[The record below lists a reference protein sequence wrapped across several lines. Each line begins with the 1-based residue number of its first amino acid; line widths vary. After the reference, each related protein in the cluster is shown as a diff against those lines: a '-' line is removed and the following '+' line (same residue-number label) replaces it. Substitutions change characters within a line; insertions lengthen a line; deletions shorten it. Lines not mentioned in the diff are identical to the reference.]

1 MYFQTPI
8 PLLFDAQ
15 TVWRVLCFIYD
26 GTYQDED
33 KDLTFPKVEHLD
45 FPPSTNASNDEP
57 LEHQEVELI
66 RSLHNLHIT
75 SQSCKSE
82 VLIKALNSVKVFRAA
97 FMWNLDRL
105 MVEAAHRFGEF
116 ISGAFDQPEFSQI
129 ITPVFNSVVDP
140 QCMLYGHLVQECFA
154 HCQELVN
161 NKKFITALEHNGK
174 LAVHLYE
181 RLARLQASLGHA
193 NVSEVPHASSIP
205 ESAGSAPAVDSSAI
219 TLLQSQLAEALDIA
233 TSKQEQLDALK
244 QEVTRLKET
253 CAEVTASDSA
263 KQERIDVLEQ
273 EAAHL
278 KNNAPQKAAIGLE
291 AQIQKLLAQRN
302 TKDAVIDNLEHQ
314 LEEKDRKIAELD
326 RTLSSANGRN
336 TTLTQQINK
345 QRVGKPDNTK
355 FLLER
360 NEAIETAGKAQ
371 ARVTEFQEKI
381 GELEAQLA
389 AHAQQPIVVN
399 TASVPQPPASN
410 DAQRSRPLQAA
421 QPPQNDESRRVEG
434 FGSMANSVNAM
445 VAASSGPPTR
455 PPSPL
460 PAAPVLASQLPLSG
474 GALTF
479 YQKLELKKRRAAAG
493 IYGGEADVDVPSG
506 MPVAPRRESIFSI
519 PGDKIR
525 SPSPAASMASTH
537 SRANGGP
544 PGPHATLGRRNL
556 GPHAKQTDGGAHG
569 PSPTADVAGQPR
581 ANGITQHV
589 APRTNGNAAIPI
601 VDPAKAIPV
610 ARAVAPI
617 APTAPAAMR
626 TAPVAPVAPTA
637 ATNGNGVPDARDEI
651 IRRLQIQVNYYQGQ
665 LNDRRNG
672 ESFASFYSF

>member
-1 MYFQTPI
+1 MNFQTPI

-33 KDLTFPKVEHLD
+33 KDLAFPKVEHLD
-45 FPPSTNASNDEP
+45 FPPSANALNDEP

-82 VLIKALNSVKVFRAA
+82 VLVKALNSVKVFRAA

-116 ISGAFDQPEFSQI
+116 ISGAFDQPEFPQI

-140 QCMLYGHLVQECFA
+140 QCMLYGHLVQECFS
-154 HCQELVN
+154 HCQDLVN
-161 NKKFITALEHNGK
+161 NDKFITALEHNGK

-181 RLARLQASLGHA
+181 KLAALQASLGHG
-193 NVSEVPHASSIP
+193 NMTQLSHTTSGP
-205 ESAGSAPAVDSSAI
+205 ESAGSASAVDSSAI

-233 TSKQEQLDALK
+233 TSKQEQVDALK
-244 QEVTRLKET
+244 QEIARLEKT

-263 KQERIDVLEQ
+263 KKERIDVLEQ

-278 KNNAPQKAAIGLE
+278 KNNAPQKASIGIE
-291 AQIQKLLAQRN
+291 AQIQKLLAQKN
-302 TKDAVIDNLEHQ
+302 SKDAVIDNLEHQ
-314 LEEKDRKIAELD
+314 LEEKDHKTAELD
-326 RTLSSANGRN
+326 RALQNANALN
-336 TTLTQQINK
+336 TALTQQINK

-360 NEAIETAGKAQ
+360 NEALETAGKAQ

-381 GELEAQLA
+381 RDLEAQLA

-410 DAQRSRPLQAA
+410 DTQHSHPLQSA
-421 QPPQNDESRRVEG
+421 QPPQDDESRRVEG
-434 FGSMANSVNAM
+434 FGSMAHSVNAM

-460 PAAPVLASQLPLSG
+460 PAAPVLAPQLPLSG

-479 YQKLELKKRRAAAG
+479 YHRMEIKKRRAAAG
-493 IYGGEADVDVPSG
+493 IHGGEADDDAPSG
-506 MPVAPRRESIFSI
+506 MHVAPRRESIFSI
-519 PGDKIR
+519 PGIEPR

-544 PGPHATLGRRNL
+544 PGPHAALGRRAV
-556 GPHAKQTDGGAHG
+556 GPHAQLPNGGGHA
-569 PSPTADVAGQPR
+569 PTPTAGVAGQPR

-589 APRTNGNAAIPI
+589 ASRTNGNAAIPI
-601 VDPAKAIPV
+601 VDPARAAPV
-610 ARAVAPI
+610 TRAVAPI
-617 APTAPAAMR
+617 APIAPTDPAAMR
-626 TAPVAPVAPTA
+626 
-637 ATNGNGVPDARDEI
+637 TNGNGVPDARDEI